1 MISVKKTTPLKDF
14 ADFVRRENPRKWE
27 DLHHNKKSPNLYRD
41 TKARLVDEQGG
52 VSAYTEEPL
61 SGDAHIDHFRKRDL
75 FPNLTFDW
83 NNLFVDGMS
92 ESYGA
97 RFKDKNIKKG
107 DYALLISPAEKN
119 VERFF
124 SYMQNGEIVVAEG
137 LSADDAKRAAFTIKA
152 FNLTDSRLTARRA
165 SVIKS
170 IYDYSDLSPNDI
182 RAAMQGQGFRSVVE
196 SVL

>member
-1 MISVKKTTPLKDF
+1 MISVKKTTPLKSF
-14 ADFVRRENPRKWE
+14 ADFVRRENPQKWE
-27 DLHHNKKSPNLYRD
+27 DLHHNKKSPNLYHD

-107 DYALLISPAEKN
+107 DYALLISPAEEKCRTIFL
-119 VERFF
+119 VYAERR
-124 SYMQNGEIVVAEG
+124 NCCCRG
-137 LSADDAKRAAFTIKA
+137 LVC
-152 FNLTDSRLTARRA
+152 RRC
-165 SVIKS
+165 KKGC
-170 IYDYSDLSPNDI
+170 IYDKGFQSD
-182 RAAMQGQGFRSVVE
+182 GF
-196 SVL
+196 

>member
-1 MISVKKTTPLKDF
+1 MKAVAFSEMTFKHPVDF
-14 ADFVRRENPRKWE
+14 IEGRNA
-27 DLHHNKKSPNLYRD
+27 
-41 TKARLVDEQGG
+41 
-52 VSAYTEEPL
+52 L
-61 SGDAHIDHFRKRDL
+61 SGDAHIDHFRKRDM

-107 DYALLISPAEKN
+107 DYALLISPAEEN

-152 FNLTDSRLTARRA
+152 FNLTDILLPELP
-165 SVIKS
+165 VNHHLCH
-170 IYDYSDLSPNDI
+170 YN
-182 RAAMQGQGFRSVVE
+182 
-196 SVL
+196 

>member
-1 MISVKKTTPLKDF
+1 MISVKKKAPLNSF
-14 ADFVRRENPRKWE
+14 ADFVRRDNPQKWE
-27 DLHHNKKSPNLYRD
+27 DLHHNRNVPNLYND
-41 TKARLVDEQGG
+41 TKACLIDEQGS

-61 SGDAHIDHFRKRDL
+61 SGDTHIDHFRKRDM

-92 ESYGA
+92 EGYGA
-97 RFKDKNIKKG
+97 KFKDKNIKKG
-107 DYALLISPAEKN
+107 DYALLISPAEEN

-124 SYMQNGEIVVAEG
+124 SYMQNGEIVVAKG
-137 LSADDAKRAAFTIKA
+137 LSANDAKRAAFTIKA

-170 IYDYSDLSPNDI
+170 IHDYSDLSPNDI
-182 RAAMQGQGFRSVVE
+182 RMAMQGQGFRSVVE